1 VPDGL
6 TKKPNSVA
14 GAEKFLGHENGN
26 ESQQENQ
33 NRTSHRDDDWD
44 VFHDRFNWI
53 VGCL

>member
-1 VPDGL
+1 
-6 TKKPNSVA
+6 VA
-14 GAEKFLGHENGN
+14 RRPRHKASRHAGEKFLGHENGN

-33 NRTSHRDDDWD
+33 NCTSHRDDDWD